1 MTVGQHQSDNSYY
14 SNLFAELAALLQNN
28 ASLAHL
34 AFDDANSSIS
44 DFISDFRYN
53 VSPWP
58 VVIDERIIRCF
69 SRVVESMPSVFSK
82 VLRYY
87 YQHDPQ
93 WVCQYLGISEL
104 MLQRFGSQGPDT
116 ADLMC
121 RYDAIMA
128 GQQLKL
134 VELNVGS
141 SLGGWW
147 SDWLYPEIRQ
157 VLDHIGE
164 VKHWNHKYRRISEN
178 TFKAVWQSIWR
189 LKGFAAQGNVFIYL
203 PATATAN
210 LQRVH
215 DHLYQMVMLTRP
227 EQYPNATLTIF
238 NDLDNIEWL
247 ADGNIAWQGTVMDTL
262 LLPIVKG
269 DELPIS
275 FQAKLQ
281 GYSEKNKFYYP
292 DSERLTL
299 LSVKMLFALL
309 HEPRSRQI
317 LSDAEWQLVE
327 DHIPWSAKLAQ
338 PTVSYHGQIYPTKTF
353 VSDQQQQLVFKK
365 SRSMQGKDVLVGHSV
380 PAADWIA
387 FYQQHQQ
394 DPDWLIQQYCAPD
407 LVASAD
413 QRSGFN
419 SYRMVWGIFGFD
431 NRYAG
436 AWCRGVPAAHED
448 TVINLARG
456 AVEFVVTEQQPQK
469 LKMTL

>member
-1 MTVGQHQSDNSYY
+1 MFDEPQITNGYY
-14 SNLFAELAALLQNN
+14 SNLFAELADLLQQNYH
-28 ASLAHL
+28 LAHL
-34 AFDDANSSIS
+34 PFDDANSSIS

-58 VVIDERIIRCF
+58 VVIDERIVRRF
-69 SRVVESMPSVFSK
+69 AKVVENMPAVFCK
-82 VLRYY
+82 VLRHY
-87 YQHDPQ
+87 YQQDPL

-121 RYDAIMA
+121 RYDAIIS
-128 GQQLKL
+128 GEQIKL

-157 VLDHIGE
+157 VLDNIVE
-164 VKHWNHKYRRISEN
+164 VKDWNHKYRRISEN
-178 TFKAVWQSIWR
+178 TFRAVWQSIWR
-189 LKGFAAQGNVFIYL
+189 LKGASAQGNVFIYL

-215 DHLYQMVMLTRP
+215 QHLHEMVMATCP
-227 EQYPNATLTIF
+227 AQYPQATLTIF
-238 NDLDNIEWL
+238 NDLDSIEWR

-269 DELPIS
+269 DELPVS

-281 GYSEKNKFYYP
+281 GYSEKNQFYYP
-292 DSERLTL
+292 DSEKLTL

-309 HEPRSRQI
+309 HAPRSRSI
-317 LSDAEWQLVE
+317 LSESEWQLVQ
-327 DHIPWSAKLAQ
+327 DHIPWSARLADS
-338 PTVSYHGQIYPTKTF
+338 TVIYQGKQLDTSDF
-353 VSDQQQQLVFKK
+353 VKACQQQLVFKK

-380 PAADWIA
+380 SAAEWQL
-387 FYQQHQQ
+387 FYQQHHE

-413 QRSGFN
+413 QRSGYAN
-419 SYRMVWGIFGFD
+419 YRMVWGIFGFD
-431 NRYAG
+431 NHYAG
-436 AWCRGVPAAHED
+436 AWCRGVPAEHQD

-469 LKMTL
+469 RKMTF